1 LFYLFS
7 RFLIRLALPIY
18 LRNIFFTGRHHIPSS
33 GPVLLAT
40 NHPNSFFDAVV
51 IGAIQSRIIHTI
63 TRGDVFRKP
72 KVAFWL
78 RQINLIPV
86 YRLSEGRQYMHQN
99 AETFQESRALFDKGK
114 VVLIFS
120 EGLCKNEWQLR
131 PLGKGTARMAYQ
143 SWYEDNLP
151 LAVVP
156 AGLTYEHYQG
166 RGKRVALH
174 VAPPICPEDI
184 RASHLDPEKWFREF
198 NELLAER
205 LTAHLYQL
213 PTDTSAY
220 EASASVRT
228 YFDALGTSDAPASF
242 WKPIAQLG
250 RWIHR
255 PTYRFLKNIA
265 HQKCTGTVFYDSVLF
280 GLLVYGYPILVLLA
294 ALLVG
299 VLVSGWV
306 GALIFI
312 LLPLSAYVGSRF

>member
-1 LFYLFS
+1 M
-7 RFLIRLALPIY
+7 
-18 LRNIFFTGRHHIPSS
+18 
-33 GPVLLAT
+33 
-40 NHPNSFFDAVV
+40 V

-99 AETFQESRALFDKGK
+99 TETFQESRALFDKGK

-213 PTDTSAY
+213 PTDTSAH
-220 EASASVRT
+220 EAPASVRT

-242 WKPIAQLG
+242 WRPIAQLG

-280 GLLVYGYPILVLLA
+280 GLLVYGYPILVLLV